1 MYGFFASAFKVLKA
15 KAKTIS
21 FAKNQY
27 GYQKPPNFLMIS
39 NSLMPDDPIKSYR
52 HKTNRILKV
61 YSSHSNWGTRLVS
74 FDPMLKS
81 RCPASFKKIF

>member
-15 KAKTIS
+15 KTIY

-39 NSLMPDDPIKSYR
+39 NSLMPDDPIKS
-52 HKTNRILKV
+52 
-61 YSSHSNWGTRLVS
+61 
-74 FDPMLKS
+74 
-81 RCPASFKKIF
+81 